1 MIMGEVCFEFWG
13 PDESRIYSEV
23 PMGGSLAVWL
33 GGGSWFQRN
42 LEQYL
47 GGLWMDLF
55 RQLWL
60 VSN

>member
-33 GGGSWFQRN
+33 GGVLVSEESGAVF
-42 LEQYL
+42 
-47 GGLWMDLF
+47 GGLWMGLF

>member
-33 GGGSWFQRN
+33 GGSWFQRN

-47 GGLWMDLF
+47 GVFGWTCLGSSGW
-55 RQLWL
+55 
-60 VSN
+60 

>member
-47 GGLWMDLF
+47 GVFGWACLGSSGW
-55 RQLWL
+55 
-60 VSN
+60 